1 MLQNDVTSP
10 NNSHPPSHSPRLLLL
25 LLCVRLPEQVENGV
39 EEAQTELP
47 DALATLAARVAP
59 SVEDGEDLAR
69 HHHDAG
75 DQRVGVTVSAQWLCA
90 QNKQIL

>member
-1 MLQNDVTSP
+1 MLKPDLP
-10 NNSHPPSHSPRLLLL
+10 FLLSM
-25 LLCVRLPEQVENGV
+25 RATEQVENLV
-39 EEAQTELP
+39 EDLQTHLTNRLS
-47 DALATLAARVAP
+47 ALDARVAP

-75 DQRVGVTVSAQWLCA
+75 DQRVGVTVSAQWLCE